1 MASVERKDPKAALV
15 SEDLKAALM
24 SVYYHSL
31 GRQLELRG
39 APSVLLPPVVRPIP
53 IERALDIVRE
63 EALDRRQEVLWTML
77 RSTPPPPPSRST
89 QTLRLRYPA
98 PLRSFAQTLRFS
110 LDDYDEKR
118 ARYRAESGLFAAALT
133 AYARGQRKAFDAFND
148 TNWELEKDEGL
159 GRAVQRHEALGGDTL
174 EDYLRTFA
182 EGDQETTAK
191 KLARLQDEAGL
202 TLQALVNDL
211 ADCMAFLDGLPEELK
226 LARAG
231 TAPYKAY
238 RVFPTSAVVVQDSQN
253 LTTTVTVTTL
263 VRAESRDLIT
273 KALDPQNWPEFSDAF
288 REVQYVKDAPTR
300 FTVAASPELGAW
312 HTAGDGLLLRE
323 VVAIPSGLSPTV
335 VARFENVLNIT
346 FRESPDD
353 KHAGGATLTYS
364 LYRSVNSRYLWDVR
378 PGGILLDQGYI
389 KVRPLG
395 ASDNKTWRV
404 TIRKVVRFA
413 DRTPASWGDTP
424 LQFGQSLNYLAPAA
438 LNWWLQSQMYLA
450 AGYAGD
456 QAQQAER
463 NESDG

>member
-1 MASVERKDPKAALV
+1 MASVERAD
-15 SEDLKAALM
+15 DLTAALM

-53 IERALDIVRE
+53 IERALDIVRD
-63 EALDRRQEVLWTML
+63 EAVDRRQEVLWTML

-110 LDDYDEKR
+110 LEHYDERR
-118 ARYRAESGLFAAALT
+118 ARYRAESSLFAAALT
-133 AYARGQRKAFDAFND
+133 AHARGQRKTFDALKD
-148 TNWELEKDEGL
+148 ARWELQEDEGF
-159 GRAVQRHEALGGDTL
+159 GEAVKRHQALGAYTL
-174 EDYLRTFA
+174 EDYLKTIAR
-182 EGDQETTAK
+182 GDQETIAK

-202 TLQALVNDL
+202 PLQALVNDL

-263 VRAESRDLIT
+263 VRAEGREAIT

-288 REVQYVKDAPTR
+288 RKVQYVRDAQTG
-300 FTVAASPELGAW
+300 FTLTESPRLGAW
-312 HTAGDGLLLRE
+312 RTTDHRRLLRE

-335 VARFENVLNIT
+335 VARFENILYIT

-353 KHAGGATLTYS
+353 DHAGGATLTYN
-364 LYRSVNSRYLWDVR
+364 LYRSVNSRYLWDER

-450 AGYAGD
+450 AGYAED
-456 QAQQAER
+456 QPQQAER
-463 NESDG
+463 N